1 MNDIPTRLAIIQ
13 MCRVSLRHGRPL
25 IKIAEICTHSTD
37 QPSDVDRQSEIADP
51 IDEAA
56 LAEVMRGRAAQ
67 RCLRTNENH
76 RGEPDPGRDRWAGS
90 LLAGRI

>member
-1 MNDIPTRLAIIQ
+1 MN
-13 MCRVSLRHGRPL
+13 
-25 IKIAEICTHSTD
+25 STD
-37 QPSDVDRQSEIADP
+37 QRSDADRPSEIADP

-56 LAEVMRGRAAQ
+56 LTGVMRGRAA

-90 LLAGRI
+90 LLPGRI